1 MLSSLSS
8 VNNIEDDIQ
17 IFDNNEFIP
26 NISDT
31 EIENDEGSDN
41 SLTNNIKITDNWR
54 NIIASWVELI
64 EDEVQDLKIK
74 DIDENFDITIAN
86 ISQITYPVNDIQA
99 KWNLYDIFTDNLEF
113 SSYLKSFIAG
123 ES

>member
-1 MLSSLSS
+1 M
-8 VNNIEDDIQ
+8 
-17 IFDNNEFIP
+17 
-26 NISDT
+26 
-31 EIENDEGSDN
+31 
-41 SLTNNIKITDNWR
+41 
-54 NIIASWVELI
+54 
-64 EDEVQDLKIK
+64 KIK